1 MIRILLADDDELVT
15 MALKTILSAEEGMEV
30 CAACAYGAEAVALYE
45 KHQPDVVLSDI
56 RMPYGGGEETPHQSA
71 APTASPQGEAFQPG
85 GLEAAER
92 ILKAHPEAR
101 ILLLTTFLDDEYI
114 IRALRL
120 GVSGYLLK
128 QDYGALPAAIRAAY
142 EGQNVFGAEITA
154 KMPALLA
161 GPAGQ
166 NRDMP
171 AAAGAGGGAYADA
184 HRPMNE
190 ASDALQASDKTHLN
204 ILNERE
210 RKLTALIAEG
220 LSNKEIAE
228 KLFLSEGTVRNY
240 LSTVL
245 EKLELRDRTQL
256 AIFYLTGRRTAG

>member
-1 MIRILLADDDELVT
+1 MRILLADDDELVT

-30 CAACAYGAEAVALYE
+30 CTACAYGAEAVALYE
-45 KHQPDVVLSDI
+45 EHQPDVVLSDI
-56 RMPYGGGEETPHQSA
+56 RMPYGDGE
-71 APTASPQGEAFQPG
+71 GVPG

-166 NRDMP
+166 NRSDMP
-171 AAAGAGGGAYADA
+171 AAAGAGGTSAYAHSDA
-184 HRPMNE
+184 SAHSLTNE
-190 ASDALQASDKTHLN
+190 ASDALQAPDKTHLN

-210 RKLTALIAEG
+210 HELTALIAEG

-228 KLFLSEGTVRNY
+228 RMFLSEGTVRNY

>member
-1 MIRILLADDDELVT
+1 MGNAIRILLADDDELVT
-15 MALKTILSAEEGMEV
+15 MALKTILSAEDGMEV
-30 CAACAYGAEAVALYE
+30 CTACTCGANAVALYE
-45 KHQPDVVLSDI
+45 EYGPDVVLSDI
-56 RMPYGGGEETPHQSA
+56 RMPYGGGG
-71 APTASPQGEAFQPG
+71 GEGVPG

-92 ILKAHPEAR
+92 ILRAHPQAC

-161 GPAGQ
+161 RPAGE
-166 NRDMP
+166 NRAEP
-171 AAAGAGGGAYADA
+171 ALLSGAAKENAVGTT
-184 HRPMNE
+184 
-190 ASDALQASDKTHLN
+190 SHLAV
-204 ILNERE
+204 LNERE
-210 RKLTALIAEG
+210 QELTALIAEG

-228 KLFLSEGTVRNY
+228 RMFLSEGTVRNY

-245 EKLELRDRTQL
+245 EKLALRDRTQL
-256 AIFYLTGRRTAG
+256 AIFYLTGRRTLG